1 MLFISNF
8 VLELSNIKNM
18 KRHWIIFLVVALVIV
33 STAFLF
39 FSSGFELSKTDY
51 VHFGI
56 IGFLVAA
63 AVFIAIKKMRNMRR
77 GEPQEDEL
85 SKKLMQKASS
95 LSYFVS
101 LYIWVV
107 ILYLKDRV
115 SMDTEEL
122 IGSGILAMGVVW
134 TISMAFYYFR
144 GIRNE

>member
-8 VLELSNIKNM
+8 VLELYNITIM
-18 KRHWIIFLVVALVIV
+18 KRHWIIFLVVALVLV
-33 STAFLF
+33 TTVFLF
-39 FSSGFELSKTDY
+39 LSSGFEPAKTDY

-56 IGFLVAA
+56 IAFLVAA
-63 AVFIAIKKMRNMRR
+63 AVFIGIKKMGNARR

-115 SMDTEEL
+115 TMDIEEL

-134 TISMAFYYFR
+134 ILSMAFYYFR
-144 GIRNE
+144 GLRNE